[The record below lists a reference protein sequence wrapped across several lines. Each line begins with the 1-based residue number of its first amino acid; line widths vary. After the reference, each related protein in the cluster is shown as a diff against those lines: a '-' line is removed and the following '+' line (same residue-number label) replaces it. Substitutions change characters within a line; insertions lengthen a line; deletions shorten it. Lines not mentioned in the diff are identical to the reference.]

1 MSDLDFAL
9 ELAEEADRITL
20 ARYRAQDLR
29 IQTKPDNT
37 PVTEADQ
44 ATETMLREKINAKFP
59 NDGILGEEFGLEKED
74 SDRIWV
80 LDPIDSTKNYLRG
93 VPVWGTLIA
102 LLVNDDPIVGVVSC
116 PALGRRWWAMR
127 GAGAFTKDVDGTVR
141 SISVSDV
148 NKLSD
153 ASFSY
158 SDEVGWEIHGNG
170 NGFTNLKSSVWR
182 TRAYG
187 DFWSH
192 LLVAEGAVDIA
203 AEPQLGKWDMA
214 ANNAIVIEAGGT
226 VTGFNGG
233 SAFAEGNAVTTNGKL
248 HNEVIKLIQK

>member
-9 ELAEEADRITL
+9 ELADEADRITL

-44 ATETMLREKINAKFP
+44 ATENMLREKINAKFP
-59 NDGILGEEFGLEKED
+59 SDGILGEEFGLEKED

-102 LLVNDDPIVGVVSC
+102 LLIKDDPVVGVVSC

-127 GAGAFTKDVDGTVR
+127 GTGAFTKDVDGTVR
-141 SISVSDV
+141 SISVSEV
-148 NKLSD
+148 TKLSD

-158 SDEVGWEIHGNG
+158 SDEVGWEEHGNA
-170 NGFTNLKSSVWR
+170 FHDLKSSVWR

-203 AEPQLGKWDMA
+203 AEPELAKWDMA

-226 VTGFNGG
+226 VTGFKGG
-233 SAFAEGNAVTTNGKL
+233 SAFTERSAVTTNGKL
-248 HNEVIKLIQK
+248 HDEVIKLIQK

>member
-9 ELAEEADRITL
+9 ELADEADRITL

-59 NDGILGEEFGLEKED
+59 SDGILGEEFGLEKEN

-127 GAGAFTKDVDGTVR
+127 GEGAFTKDVDGTVR
-141 SISVSDV
+141 SISVSEV
-148 NKLSD
+148 NKLTD

-158 SDEVGWEIHGNG
+158 SDEVGWEKYG
-170 NGFTNLKSSVWR
+170 NGFNNLKSAVWR

-203 AEPQLGKWDMA
+203 AEPELGKWDMA

-226 VTGFNGG
+226 VTGFRGG
-233 SAFAEGNAVTTNGKL
+233 SAFAEGNVVTTNGKL
-248 HNEVIKLIQK
+248 HDEVIKLIQK